1 MARASNTP
9 RLLRLLRAAALGSLL
24 GPAGCG
30 GAETGNQ
37 LEIMVRD
44 DGVEY
49 RADWTYRSFDVD
61 VDLTLSTVERGDG
74 CRSTA
79 KLVINDVV
87 SATDTYE
94 LGSTDC
100 SELRLTDTGDIVLE
114 SRSTEHDWSS
124 EALNV
129 DTERELILLGPVATI
144 DPETGQTTNFRFTLG
159 APPCSDNPDCDCGAL
174 RRYGGSAEL
183 SLDLG
188 RRCE

>member
-1 MARASNTP
+1 M
-9 RLLRLLRAAALGSLL
+9 ALGSLL
-24 GPAGCG
+24 GPAACG
-30 GAETGNQ
+30 GSETDNQ

-44 DGVEY
+44 DEVEY

-61 VDLTLSTVERGDG
+61 VDLTLSTVERSET

-94 LGSTDC
+94 LGATDC
-100 SELRLTDTGDIVLE
+100 TALRLTDTGDIVLQGQ
-114 SRSTEHDWSS
+114 STAHDWSS
-124 EALNV
+124 EALKV
-129 DTERELILLGPVATI
+129 DTERELILLGPVATG
-144 DPETGQTTNFRFTLG
+144 DPETGQATNFRFTLG

-174 RRYGGSAEL
+174 RRYGGPAEL

-188 RRCE
+188 RRCD